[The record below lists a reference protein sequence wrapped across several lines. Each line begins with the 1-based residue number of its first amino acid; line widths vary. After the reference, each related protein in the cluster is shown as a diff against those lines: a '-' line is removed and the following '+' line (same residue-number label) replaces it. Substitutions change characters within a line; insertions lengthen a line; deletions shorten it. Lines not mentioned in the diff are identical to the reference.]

1 MHGGNTKTR
10 YFGLILILQFKRD
23 WTFYQTRSNAIIPR
37 PPPKISFQHDHD
49 WTRGKVQLG
58 STINWSQPEG
68 KVVRSLEEKFNTQR
82 SPNLPNQSQN
92 QSVIDQCN
100 LIICL
105 KIPVLN
111 KLTMDQGNLTA
122 QVHGQWK
129 NNMLLTNIVKL
140 RHSTRTTSSIVQSTR
155 GTLTSTFQAYRIPQW
170 NNNTAQRSRLDSKKS
185 RTTRIGTL
193 FNETYNEV
201 NHSIPSAKN
210 QKKWFMKL
218 GTSNCVNYSIWNP
231 KPSPKYVYHTGTS
244 ASSIARAGTSR
255 ATERRRTRNLSST
268 PWIFF
273 RFRITTSRKGDP
285 TGTDRHE
292 KKPGDYQYFVA
303 NSLKKKC
310 KKKNFLGIH
319 DRIIRDEKFR
329 NVGRSEELCRVH
341 THHITAEEISV
352 YRNNWWL
359 RQLVP
364 IRSMPVRRRA
374 DLKQA
379 LSTLRLLKHQENTAH

>member
-1 MHGGNTKTR
+1 MIHEVGN
-10 YFGLILILQFKRD
+10 
-23 WTFYQTRSNAIIPR
+23 
-37 PPPKISFQHDHD
+37 
-49 WTRGKVQLG
+49 
-58 STINWSQPEG
+58 
-68 KVVRSLEEKFNTQR
+68 VVLCE
-82 SPNLPNQSQN
+82 
-92 QSVIDQCN
+92 
-100 LIICL
+100 
-105 KIPVLN
+105 
-111 KLTMDQGNLTA
+111 LTA
-122 QVHGQWK
+122 RYG
-129 NNMLLTNIVKL
+129 T
-140 RHSTRTTSSIVQSTR
+140 QSTVQTMSIILGR
-155 GTLTSTFQAYRIPQW
+155 RH
-170 NNNTAQRSRLDSKKS
+170 RLLHV
-185 RTTRIGTL
+185 R
-193 FNETYNEV
+193 
-201 NHSIPSAKN
+201 
-210 QKKWFMKL
+210 
-218 GTSNCVNYSIWNP
+218 
-231 KPSPKYVYHTGTS
+231 
-244 ASSIARAGTSR
+244 GTSR